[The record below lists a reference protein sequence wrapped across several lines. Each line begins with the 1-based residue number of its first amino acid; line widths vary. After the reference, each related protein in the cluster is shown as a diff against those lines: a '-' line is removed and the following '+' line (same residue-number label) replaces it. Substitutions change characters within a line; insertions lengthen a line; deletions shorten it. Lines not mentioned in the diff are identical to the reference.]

1 MIIFIKFLFPWNT
14 IYLIMLLCKRVFKQ
28 QLASVIPRF
37 GTGSIQTRFIAWLC
51 LGISKPSISSSHLRL
66 LCNTGR
72 VALGNTLV
80 GADLGLHHLENPR
93 ACAPSGQLQT
103 MSDHYHLAP
112 AQMILHGGWRLV
124 VSGHS
129 QFLKLTGLGKSL
141 PLTCQHQSS

>member
-14 IYLIMLLCKRVFKQ
+14 IYLIMFMCKRVFKQ
-28 QLASVIPRF
+28 QLASVSPRHRTSSSQPRF
-37 GTGSIQTRFIAWLC
+37 TAWLC

-103 MSDHYHLAP
+103 MSEYHHTTTSAS
-112 AQMILHGGWRLV
+112 HT
-124 VSGHS
+124 
-129 QFLKLTGLGKSL
+129 LKKQT
-141 PLTCQHQSS
+141 QHTPEPY